1 MRLFIN
7 QGIIVTASQRADS
20 SYSYNTVTV
29 VFLTEATKLLSSIV
43 IFLKDNEVST
53 LISNMKQHLHVMG
66 LYMVPALLYCLYNNL
81 AFVNLAAFDPTTY
94 FLLLQLRV
102 VLTGIIFQVV
112 FKKQLSRYQW
122 VSLIILTLG
131 CVIKQLSS
139 IKKEEV
145 SPTHTVS
152 ILTTLLSNVVSLHI
166 FLMLVQVFC
175 SCLAGVYNEKLLKDT
190 GAEVHIMVQNVFMY
204 IDSIIC
210 NALVLLCRGDIL
222 SAFTTTSLSQIIF
235 GIPID
240 WWTAA
245 AIALVIYATYM
256 YAQNPVVNR
265 GRLDVEKGSSSQ
277 QEEEMLVISE
287 IKTSL

>member
-166 FLMLVQVFC
+166 FLMLVQVWQLSVIAIILNNAAVGIVTSFFLR
-175 SCLAGVYNEKLLKDT
+175 SLNSILKT
-190 GAEVHIMVQNVFMY
+190 FA
-204 IDSIIC
+204 S
-210 NALVLLCRGDIL
+210 ALELMFTAVL
-222 SAFTTTSLSQIIF
+222 SWIIF

>member
-1 MRLFIN
+1 MKKIEML
-7 QGIIVTASQRADS
+7 G
-20 SYSYNTVTV
+20 
-29 VFLTEATKLLSSIV
+29 KLKSGS
-43 IFLKDNEVST
+43 
-53 LISNMKQHLHVMG
+53 
-66 LYMVPALLYCLYNNL
+66 
-81 AFVNLAAFDPTTY
+81 
-94 FLLLQLRV
+94 RV
-102 VLTGIIFQVV
+102 VDIVRACGLNEASARTINKMSLFPKVV

-222 SAFTTTSLSQIIF
+222 SAFTTTSLSQ
-235 GIPID
+235 
-240 WWTAA
+240 
-245 AIALVIYATYM
+245 VC
-256 YAQNPVVNR
+256 
-265 GRLDVEKGSSSQ
+265 
-277 QEEEMLVISE
+277 
-287 IKTSL
+287 